1 MKKTT
6 LMVIPAAA
14 IACMPSV
21 LGFGINASSSPKE
34 LTPELAVSSGAMN
47 SSLSVSGSQGDVDAK
62 LYKGDTDVFYF
73 TNLKLYLPT
82 KGIPT
87 LTCEDVTINVTGSAD
102 NHHMQVAGGVLNA
115 TNTIINTGY
124 LAIANGGSVNMDGG
138 QLNLT
143 GDRSDLAGNDAT
155 YKISG
160 AMNLHNVEFTAAG
173 SVTAYTL
180 SGSGTGHIAFTGNT
194 SFKGTSLI
202 VQNSASISVLDNS
215 TVELDSLN
223 ATNLIVSNDARV
235 TVSSAG
241 AIKVNS
247 LTLLL
252 NGSEPLDFA
261 DIFKTDDGTSIVF
274 SAASTDITVADGE
287 GNSYENVLFAYDDNG
302 NITGIAAVPEPAAFA
317 AVLGAL
323 ALAFAARRRRK

>member
-6 LMVIPAAA
+6 LIVISTVA
-14 IACMPSV
+14 IACMSSAWG
-21 LGFGINASSSPKE
+21 LGINAGFSPKE
-34 LTPELAVSSGAMN
+34 LTPELAVSIGAMN

-73 TNLKLYLPT
+73 TELVTTTPT
-82 KGIPT
+82 KGTPT
-87 LTCEDVTINVTGSAD
+87 LTCEDVTINVTGSSD
-102 NHHMQVAGGVLNA
+102 NHYMRIMCGALNT

-124 LAIANGGSVNMDGG
+124 LTITNGGSVNMDGG

-143 GDRSDLAGNDAT
+143 GDRSDLAGNDST

-173 SVTAYTL
+173 NVTAYTL
-180 SGSGTGHIAFTGNT
+180 SGSTGHIAFTGNT

-235 TVSSAG
+235 AVSSAG

-302 NITGIAAVPEPAAFA
+302 NITGIAAVPEPAALA

-323 ALAFAARRRRK
+323 ALAFAARRREK